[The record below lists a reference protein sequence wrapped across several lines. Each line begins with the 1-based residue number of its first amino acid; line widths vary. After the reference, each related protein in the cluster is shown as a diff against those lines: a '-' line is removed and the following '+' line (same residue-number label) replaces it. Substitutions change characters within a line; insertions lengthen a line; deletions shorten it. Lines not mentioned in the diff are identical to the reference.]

1 MTVRVTVDGVRADP
15 DTLSAVA
22 VLADDLRRRM
32 YEFIRRADS
41 PVTRDEAAAA
51 VGISRKLAAFHLDK
65 LVDAGLLEAGFARP
79 AGLRRA
85 GRASKVYAPADVD
98 VQVSIPP
105 RDHAVLADILVG
117 AVTEA
122 EEARRAALR
131 VADQRGQEL
140 GTAERDRLRPGRL
153 GAERALTLA
162 CETLERYGFEPA
174 RAEPTRVFLR
184 NCPFQ
189 PLAAKAPGL
198 VCAVNQAFLGGFL
211 RGLGASTATAA
222 LTRPPGACCVEL
234 LAAGNA

>member
-1 MTVRVTVDGVRADP
+1 MTVRVTVESVRADP
-15 DTLSAVA
+15 GTLSAIA

-32 YEFIRRADS
+32 YEFIRRADG

-65 LVDAGLLEAGFARP
+65 
-79 AGLRRA
+79 
-85 GRASKVYAPADVD
+85 
-98 VQVSIPP
+98 
-105 RDHAVLADILVG
+105 
-117 AVTEA
+117 
-122 EEARRAALR
+122 
-131 VADQRGQEL
+131 
-140 GTAERDRLRPGRL
+140 
-153 GAERALTLA
+153 RALTLA

-189 PLAAKAPGL
+189 PLAAQAPDL
-198 VCAVNQAFLGGFL
+198 VCAVNQAFLAGFL

>member
-1 MTVRVTVDGVRADP
+1 MTVRVTVESVSSDP
-15 DTLSAVA
+15 QALSVVA

-32 YEFIRRADS
+32 YEFIRRADG

-117 AVTEA
+117 AVTVA
-122 EEARRAALR
+122 EDARRAALR
-131 VADQRGQEL
+131 VADERGHEL
-140 GTAERDRLRPGRL
+140 GSAERARLRPGRL
-153 GAERALTLA
+153 GTERALTLA

-189 PLAAKAPGL
+189 PLAARAPDL
-198 VCAVNQAFLGGFL
+198 VCAVNQAFLAGFL

-234 LAAGNA
+234 LAAGTG

>member
-1 MTVRVTVDGVRADP
+1 MTVRVTVDGVSSDP
-15 DTLSAVA
+15 QALSAVA

-32 YEFIRRADS
+32 YEFIRRADG

-79 AGLRRA
+79 PGLRRA
-85 GRASKVYAPADVD
+85 GRASKVYTPADVD

-117 AVTEA
+117 AVTVA
-122 EEARRAALR
+122 EDARQAALR
-131 VADQRGQEL
+131 VADERGHEL
-140 GTAERDRLRPGRL
+140 GSAERARLRPGRL
-153 GAERALTLA
+153 GTERALTLA

-189 PLAAKAPGL
+189 PLAARAPDL
-198 VCAVNQAFLGGFL
+198 VCAVNQAFLAGFL

-234 LAAGNA
+234 LAAATG